1 MTMEA
6 ELPDGTVLE
15 FPDGTAPEVIQT
27 AAKKVLAGQ
36 MGLEDRL
43 DRRTGAPVAV
53 RAGVGGAE
61 SQKDRLGTLRKYYPD
76 AEPYGDGNFIYTSPT
91 TGRPTLYNEEN
102 TRFFGMPIP
111 TLGDIASIGPE
122 VAETAGAAGGAAL
135 GMAAVPFTGGAS
147 VATVPAL
154 TGGGAVAGRELYG
167 LLSRG
172 LFGSEDTR
180 GAGEH
185 VADAALTGGLNAAA
199 GPASDLLMKGV
210 RTATGP
216 VTRYIGGKLRDAN
229 MSAALERLNIPA
241 TAGQTTGNKVL
252 QLLETGVSNLPG
264 GAGVMQRQADRT
276 IAATDAAADKI
287 SQGFAN
293 AQPRAVPAGPVLGT
307 EAAGES
313 LKASAK
319 AAGQTFKVT
328 RQKIDDEAVQ
338 LIGATRPTG
347 LSKVQTLVNDMRAQ
361 LARAPHSQPEL
372 ERAIREAT
380 AMLEDGRVTG
390 GALPFDVVRKIR
402 TRIGS
407 ELDRPDLSGYRPGE
421 DAHMARLYGALKED
435 LYGAAA
441 QAGPDAVKKLQLHD
455 RYVRFM
461 RNDAD
466 GRVPPLET
474 LQKIIDTGTDAQA
487 YAYAMQGSKD
497 GAQRLIRLR
506 ASMKPEDWDVVAAT
520 VYDQLGRA
528 LPGRQSA
535 TALGEAAS
543 DFSVST
549 FLTNWNRLQ
558 QNGSAKAIFSGTRY
572 RDLQQPINDLAKVV
586 SGLKDAEK
594 MANTSG
600 TARSNAVITLFTA
613 LGGSAGAYLG
623 GDATTAGGA
632 GLGAAAA
639 LTGGGFGAAKLLTNR
654 TFVRWLSTTA
664 KVVMN
669 QPTAL
674 RAQIAR
680 LYTVAEQEPQLRYEI
695 ERYASQLEPQPAP

>member
-1 MTMEA
+1 
-6 ELPDGTVLE
+6 
-15 FPDGTAPEVIQT
+15 
-27 AAKKVLAGQ
+27 
-36 MGLEDRL
+36 
-43 DRRTGAPVAV
+43 
-53 RAGVGGAE
+53 
-61 SQKDRLGTLRKYYPD
+61 
-76 AEPYGDGNFIYTSPT
+76 
-91 TGRPTLYNEEN
+91 
-102 TRFFGMPIP
+102 
-111 TLGDIASIGPE
+111 
-122 VAETAGAAGGAAL
+122 
-135 GMAAVPFTGGAS
+135 
-147 VATVPAL
+147 
-154 TGGGAVAGRELYG
+154 
-167 LLSRG
+167 
-172 LFGSEDTR
+172 
-180 GAGEH
+180 
-185 VADAALTGGLNAAA
+185 
-199 GPASDLLMKGV
+199 
-210 RTATGP
+210 
-216 VTRYIGGKLRDAN
+216 
-229 MSAALERLNIPA
+229 
-241 TAGQTTGNKVL
+241 
-252 QLLETGVSNLPG
+252 
-264 GAGVMQRQADRT
+264 
-276 IAATDAAADKI
+276 
-287 SQGFAN
+287 
-293 AQPRAVPAGPVLGT
+293 
-307 EAAGES
+307 
-313 LKASAK
+313 
-319 AAGQTFKVT
+319 
-328 RQKIDDEAVQ
+328 
-338 LIGATRPTG
+338 